1 MKACAQTL
9 YHVGMSLS
17 SGMQEYLESLY
28 WLGEAGIDR
37 TPINLARAMKVS
49 PPSVTEMVNRLGK
62 EGLISRGPGKRI
74 ALTGHGEEVAKHVVK
89 RHRMVEAFLVKVMG
103 VPWDEVH
110 EEAEAFEMSVTP
122 RLEARMLEMIGEVKT
137 CPHGHPIGDFPRE
150 QGVPLTSVPNGSRV
164 RILRFENEDH
174 DLLRMFRAAGIE
186 PREHYVVTVDADATA
201 APEEKIRLTSD
212 AGQEAALP
220 LYAARTIS
228 VVIDTSGD
236 GEPIE
241 IDQES
246 LATAYLLGES
256 HWSR

>member
-1 MKACAQTL
+1 M
-9 YHVGMSLS
+9 GMSFS
-17 SGMQEYLESLY
+17 PGMQEYLESLY
-28 WLGEAGIDR
+28 WLGEAGIDK
-37 TPINLARAMKVS
+37 TPINLSRAMKVS

-62 EGLISRGPGKRI
+62 EGLVSRGPGKRI
-74 ALTGHGEEVAKHVVK
+74 ALTDTGEEVAKHVVK

-122 RLEARMLEMIGEVKT
+122 KLEARMLEMIGEVQT
-137 CPHGHPIGDFPRE
+137 CPHGHPIGNFPRE
-150 QGVPLTSVPNGSRV
+150 QGVPLTSVANGSRV

-186 PREHYVVTVDADATA
+186 PREHYVVTADPGMTA
-201 APEEKIRLTSD
+201 GPEEKVRLANH
-212 AGQEAALP
+212 AGHEATLP

-228 VVIDTSGD
+228 VVVDTSGD

-241 IDQES
+241 VDQES

>member
-1 MKACAQTL
+1 VT
-9 YHVGMSLS
+9 YHMTMSLS
-17 SGMQEYLESLY
+17 PGMQEYLESLY
-28 WLGEAGIDR
+28 WLNEAGIER
-37 TPINLARAMKVS
+37 TPINLSRAMKVS
-49 PPSVTEMVNRLGK
+49 PPSVTEMVNRLSK
-62 EGLISRGPGKRI
+62 EGLVSRGPGKRI
-74 ALTGHGEEVAKHVVK
+74 ALTDHGEEVAEHVVR

-122 RLEARMLEMIGEVKT
+122 RLEARMLEMIGEVQT

-150 QGVPLTSVPNGSRV
+150 QGVPLTSVANGSRV
-164 RILRFENEDH
+164 LVLRFENEDH

-186 PREHYVVTVDADATA
+186 PREHYVVSADAGNA
-201 APEEKIRLTSD
+201 AEPDDKIRLTSD
-212 AGQEAALP
+212 AGLQAALP

-228 VVIDTSGD
+228 VLVDTRGE

-241 IDQES
+241 ADGES